1 MNSFINYS
9 LTRIQ
14 LNDIPFATTKTAS
27 YTDKIHFDAFGA
39 KLSDNTITPI
49 LAIVSNLCLMNIIAF
64 DFDLFEYI
72 DKNGLE
78 KV

>member
-1 MNSFINYS
+1 MNSCINYS

-14 LNDIPFATTKTAS
+14 LNDIPFATTEIAS
-27 YTDKIHFDAFGA
+27 YTDKTHFDAFGA
-39 KLSDNTITPI
+39 KPSDNNITLI